1 MNARKRI
8 AVLIAQPNAAYQKY
22 LLQGILQEAFTY
34 DMDVLVFSS
43 FVKTGDILCTDG
55 EKKIYDLINYEKVDA
70 VIVVPDTIQITG
82 VLTQI
87 MTKLKTNFHGPVLV
101 VDTESSEFPFIHN
114 DDTMDIKRMIDHLID
129 VHGYRSIAFMT
140 GPKEHLHSQ
149 WRLKGYLDSLK
160 EHGISAEER
169 LIFYGDFWY
178 REGMGVVEKV
188 LLMNPRPQAIACG
201 SQVMAISVYDALRK
215 HGVKIPEE
223 MAVLGYDPNGAE
235 VESNYHITTVMRSS
249 KELGIRAARNII
261 ERLSGRKIET
271 EKIKKQYISF
281 NNSCGCPCQTQEK
294 EMFWT
299 DQYVGND
306 INELSDTFYSIYNY
320 MLEDIIEP
328 KELIQGFYRVM
339 YYTKYIKGFSTFH
352 ICLNQDW
359 VDRSQNAPDY
369 TENMLCVLGLQ
380 ENSTNEPIVALDH
393 KFPRENMLPIL
404 DEVREKPSVFYFTPI
419 HFCGVDFGYSVIS
432 YENEAK
438 VYPKCYSEWIRKLE
452 NGLESQRRQC
462 RLQRMYELMREN
474 AVKDLLTSVY
484 SRNGFNLYGT
494 ELFEEAK
501 SSGRKLLVIVGDVN
515 DTKYV
520 NDTFGHMEGDAAIK
534 IIAEAFMS
542 QLDQSVEH
550 GKVFRIGG
558 DEFVLMVIGEYTEE
572 QIANK
577 LCGIRKATDVFI
589 QNKQKPYELSTS
601 LGTYY
606 GTIQPQDELNKIIA
620 LADAKMYFSKNIH
633 RKGMRSK
640 LTEIQQ
646 NYDTGEV

>member
-34 DMDVLVFSS
+34 DIDVLVFSS
-43 FVKTGDILCTDG
+43 FVKSGDDILCTSG
-55 EKKIYDLINYEKVDA
+55 EKKIYDFIPYEKVDA
-70 VIVVPDTIQITG
+70 VIVIPDTIQITG
-82 VLTQI
+82 VLTRI
-87 MTKLKTNFHGPVLV
+87 LAKLKSNFNGPVLL

-114 DDTMDIKRMIDHLID
+114 DDAMDIKCMIDHLID

-149 WRLKGYLDSLK
+149 WRLKGYLDSLQ
-160 EHGISAEER
+160 EHGIPTDED

-178 REGMGVVEKV
+178 REGKGVVEKV
-188 LLMNPRPQAIACG
+188 LSMNPRPQAIACG

-223 MAVLGYDPNGAE
+223 MAVVGYDPNGAE
-235 VESNYHITTVMRSS
+235 VESNYPITTTVRSS
-249 KELGIRAARNII
+249 RELGIRAARTII
-261 ERLSGRKIET
+261 ERLTGRKIET
-271 EKIKKQYISF
+271 EKQKTKISF
-281 NNSCGCPCQTQEK
+281 NHSCGCPCQTQEK

-299 DQYVGND
+299 NQYVGND
-306 INELSDTFYSIYNY
+306 INELSDSFYSIYNY

-328 KELIQGFYRVM
+328 KELIQCYYRVM

-359 VDRSQNAPDY
+359 VERGQSALDY
-369 TENMLCVLGLQ
+369 TENMLCVVGLQ
-380 ENSTNEPIVALDH
+380 ENRAKEPIIALDY
-393 KFPRENMLPIL
+393 KFPREQMLPIL
-404 DEVREKPSVFYFTPI
+404 DEVREKPSVFYFTPL

-432 YENEAK
+432 YEDECK

-462 RLQRMYELMREN
+462 SLQRMYELMRGN

-484 SRNGFNLYGT
+484 SRNGFNLYGS

-520 NDTFGHMEGDAAIK
+520 NDTFGHMEGDTAIK
-534 IIAEAFMS
+534 IIAEAFQS
-542 QLDQSVEH
+542 QLDQEVEH

-558 DEFVLMVIGEYTEE
+558 DEFILMAIGEYTEK
-572 QIANK
+572 QIASK
-577 LCGIRKATDVFI
+577 LCGIRKATDIII

-606 GTIQPQDELNKIIA
+606 GIIELQDELNKIIA
-620 LADAKMYFSKNIH
+620 LADAKMYYCKNIH
-633 RKGMRSK
+633 RKVMRSK
-640 LTEIQQ
+640 LTKIQQ
-646 NYDTGEV
+646 NYANDEV